1 MGDLAV
7 RKAALV
13 EKLDSLY
20 SEIAGIEQEAL
31 GLEELELGV
40 GPDDP
45 TLAAERD
52 GSSSPTQAEMVR
64 AAWNG
69 IELTPSDVR
78 QMQGYVRRLDAWRD
92 HYKAVGDKRGIL
104 VNERHY
110 AKALEYLL
118 ANQRTQLEHRRQHVE
133 ELHARLQE
141 TQKDG
146 LTDTQA
152 AISDALQTPMQL
164 AADTIIGLIKRL
176 GENSDVAIPL
186 AQVLAQISA
195 NDMYQPSILRNDND
209 PTNPSS
215 QEWISQKFSS
225 GYKSRLE
232 RRRGGVVSVEQ
243 TKKASRRVRRSS
255 VILTKMQSI
264 HFDQFDY
271 EEHELPQLVVDFFG
285 KWSLFEEFKVPVPVF
300 KNFVEGTCSTAPA
313 SCFPA
318 RFTAEVPSVR
328 PRCLFTGLAVAD
340 GYTRVSRRHQEAL
353 PPEPVSQLP
362 ARVRCL
368 SDDVLLF
375 DCQQRQ

>member
-1 MGDLAV
+1 MAV
-7 RKAALV
+7 RRRDHVA
-13 EKLDSLY
+13 
-20 SEIAGIEQEAL
+20 

-45 TLAAERD
+45 TLVAEEQAAV

-64 AAWNG
+64 EAWHG
-69 IELTPSDVR
+69 IELTPREVR
-78 QMQGYVRRLDAWRD
+78 QLQGYVRRLDAWRD
-92 HYKAVGDKRGIL
+92 HYKGVGDKRGIL

-164 AADTIIGLIKRL
+164 AADTIIDLIKRL

-209 PTNPSS
+209 PTSPSS

-255 VILTKMQSI
+255 VIQTSMQNV

-271 EEHELPQLVVDFFG
+271 EEHELPQLLLDFFN

-300 KNFVEGTCSTAPA
+300 KNFVEGTCSTVVPTC
-313 SCFPA
+313 CFPA
-318 RFTAEVPSVR
+318 RLTADVHSAEVQ
-328 PRCLFTGLAVAD
+328 FTGLAVAD
-340 GYTRVSRRHQEAL
+340 GYMRVSRRHQEAL
-353 PPEPVSQLP
+353 SPEPVSQLP
-362 ARVRCL
+362 PRVRCL
-368 SDDVLLF
+368 SDVVLLF
-375 DCQQRQ
+375 DCQQSR